1 MDTPTAICAAMRRHF
16 MFHDF
21 RATRVT
27 IASTYSPYEIYQNSL
42 YPACS
47 WLPVIKALAALAS
60 ASTLLSLLNQ
70 C

>member
-1 MDTPTAICAAMRRHF
+1 MDTPIAICAVMRRHS
-16 MFHDF
+16 MCHKF

-27 IASTYSPYEIYQNSL
+27 IASTYSPHDIYQKSL

-47 WLPVIKALAALAS
+47 WLPVIKMLAALAS
-60 ASTLLSLLNQ
+60 SSTLLSLLNQ